1 MARKSYLT
9 DSGTEKNI
17 GTMTTRELRGYIYDK
32 SREAEK
38 RLESVNLEDTSKAFR
53 DAAEAITGRGGNV
66 RKSTSNL
73 SKKEMQKMAYDLRQF
88 ASLDTSSKFAKSIEW
103 QQNKERYKSFIRTQL
118 EDPLFRDQFMKYLT
132 PKGKEQY
139 SEYWHG
145 ERDLLDV
152 TGISQKGYQEYKNY
166 ISFLSN
172 ISTVIESY
180 GYETIKQYAVESKKD
195 PQRAKVIER
204 LLFKIYEDGKGKGW
218 TQAELAKKFSQAL
231 DEYDKRSTAAGKVKT
246 KVPTVKTKRSKK
258 SSSGTIRIKQAGKM
272 RTNGSVRERLT

>member
-17 GTMTTRELRGYIYDK
+17 GAMTTRELRGYIYDK
-32 SREAEK
+32 AREAEK
-38 RLESVNLEDTSKAFR
+38 RLESVNLEDSSKAFR

-145 ERDLLDV
+145 ERDLSDV

-246 KVPTVKTKRSKK
+246 KTPTVKTKRSKK

>member
-1 MARKSYLT
+1 MARKTYLKE
-9 DSGTEKNI
+9 DGTEKNI
-17 GTMTTRELRGYIYDK
+17 GAMTTRELRGYIYDK
-32 SREAEK
+32 SREAQK
-38 RLESVNLEDTSKAFR
+38 RLDTVNLDDASKAFKN
-53 DAAEAITGRGGNV
+53 AADVITNKYGKV
-66 RKSTSNL
+66 LKSTSYLN
-73 SKKEMQKMAYDLRQF
+73 KKEMQQMAYDLRQF
-88 ASLDTSSKFAKSIEW
+88 ASLDTTSKFAKSIEW
-103 QQNKERYKSFIRTQL
+103 QQNKEKYKSFIRKQL
-118 EDPLFRDQFMKYLT
+118 EDPLFRNDFMKYLT
-132 PKGKEQY
+132 PAGKRQY
-139 SEYWHG
+139 SEYFHG
-145 ERDLLDV
+145 ERELKDV

-246 KVPTVKTKRSKK
+246 KTPTVKTKRSKK

>member
-17 GTMTTRELRGYIYDK
+17 HEMTTRELRGYIYQKARDAQ
-32 SREAEK
+32 E
-38 RLESVNLEDTSKAFR
+38 RLDTADMSSASKAFK
-53 DAAEAITGRGGNV
+53 DAAAAITNRSGKV
-66 RKSTSNL
+66 MKSTSNMT
-73 SKKEMQKMAYDLRQF
+73 KAEMRERAYELRQF
-88 ASLDTSSKFAKSIEW
+88 ESLDTTSTFAKSIEW
-103 QQNKERYKSFIRTQL
+103 QQNKEKYKSFMRTQL
-118 EDPLFRDQFMKYLT
+118 EDPLFRDQFKKYLT
-132 PKGKEQY
+132 KKGLEQY
-139 SEYWHG
+139 EQYRRG
-145 ERDLLDV
+145 EIELKDV
-152 TGISQKGYQEYKNY
+152 TGISKTGYQEYKNY

-231 DEYDKRSTAAGKVKT
+231 DEYDKRFTAAGKVKT

-258 SSSGTIRIKQAGKM
+258 SSSGTIRIGQTGKM

>member
-17 GTMTTRELRGYIYDK
+17 HEMTTRELRGYIYQ
-32 SREAEK
+32 
-38 RLESVNLEDTSKAFR
+38 KAR
-53 DAAEAITGRGGNV
+53 DAQERLDTADMSSASRAFKDAAAAIMNRSGKV
-66 RKSTSNL
+66 MKSTSNMT
-73 SKKEMQKMAYDLRQF
+73 KAEMRERAYELRQF
-88 ASLDTSSKFAKSIEW
+88 ESLDTTSTFAKSIEW
-103 QQNKERYKSFIRTQL
+103 QQNKEKYKSFMRTQL
-118 EDPLFRDQFMKYLT
+118 EDPLFRDQFKKYLT
-132 PKGKEQY
+132 KKGLEQY
-139 SEYWHG
+139 EQYRKG
-145 ERDLLDV
+145 EIELKDV
-152 TGISQKGYQEYKNY
+152 TGISKTGYQEYKNY

-246 KVPTVKTKRSKK
+246 KAPTVKIKRSKK

>member
-17 GTMTTRELRGYIYDK
+17 HEMTTRELRGYIYQ
-32 SREAEK
+32 
-38 RLESVNLEDTSKAFR
+38 KAR
-53 DAAEAITGRGGNV
+53 DAQERLDTADMSSASRAFKDAAAAITNRSGKV
-66 RKSTSNL
+66 MKSTSNMT
-73 SKKEMQKMAYDLRQF
+73 KAEMRERAYELRQF
-88 ASLDTSSKFAKSIEW
+88 ESLDTTSTFAKSIEW
-103 QQNKERYKSFIRTQL
+103 QQNKEKYKSFMRTQL
-118 EDPLFRDQFMKYLT
+118 EDPLFRDQFKKYLT
-132 PKGKEQY
+132 KKGLEQY
-139 SEYWHG
+139 EQYRKG
-145 ERDLLDV
+145 EIELKDV
-152 TGISQKGYQEYKNY
+152 TGISKTGYQEYKNY